1 LVKQHRESNNRRAA
15 TVTCSAWLYTPQALK
30 SPHRPPT
37 HMAPHLPHAGNVLP
51 WCNAAVPWHQPPAL
65 HQGQVR
71 GLADGD
77 CQLPWAPAAVEA
89 QRAGVLRLLLA
100 LVGVDGRLP
109 LPRRLL
115 LGVPT
120 LVARL
125 RPADGVSG
133 TQEWGE

>member
-1 LVKQHRESNNRRAA
+1 MHYTQSIRRAA
-15 TVTCSAWLYTPQALK
+15 PGTPYPLG
-30 SPHRPPT
+30 T
-37 HMAPHLPHAGNVLP
+37 HLPHAGNVLSRR
-51 WCNAAVPWHQPPAL
+51 NAAVPRHQPPAL

-77 CQLPWAPAAVEA
+77 RQLPRAPAAVEA

-100 LVGVDGRLP
+100 LVGVDGRLT

-115 LGVPT
+115 LRVPA

-125 RPADGVSG
+125 RPA
-133 TQEWGE
+133 TE